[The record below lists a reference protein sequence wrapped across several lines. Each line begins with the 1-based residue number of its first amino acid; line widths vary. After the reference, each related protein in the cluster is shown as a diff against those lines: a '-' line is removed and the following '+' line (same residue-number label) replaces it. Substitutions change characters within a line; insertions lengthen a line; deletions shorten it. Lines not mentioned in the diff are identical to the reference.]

1 MRDRGHLLLL
11 LPDEHIY
18 AELFAAATGVSLTLG
33 DMFELSSHLH
43 DLTRT
48 INVKLGVKR
57 EDDYPSERA
66 FTTPIKT
73 GPHAGELL
81 DREYFESALTMYYEK
96 RGWDENGV
104 PTVTA

>member
-1 MRDRGHLLLL
+1 ML
-11 LPDEHIY
+11 Y
-18 AELFAAATGVSLTLG
+18 AELFAATTGVSLTPG
-33 DMFELSSHLH
+33 DMFELSSHLYDITH
-43 DLTRT
+43 T
-48 INVKLGVKR
+48 INVKPGVKR
-57 EDDYPSERA
+57 EDDYPSGRA

-73 GPHAGELL
+73 GPHAGELP